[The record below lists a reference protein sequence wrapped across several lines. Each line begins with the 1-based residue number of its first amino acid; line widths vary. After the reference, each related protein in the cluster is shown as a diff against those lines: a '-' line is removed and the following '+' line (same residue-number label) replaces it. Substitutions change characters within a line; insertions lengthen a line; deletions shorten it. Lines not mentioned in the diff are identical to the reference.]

1 MIAPYLTSI
10 AALCT
15 LSAYIAIHHL
25 VVALRRPD
33 LRTHRIFG
41 LLTSVVA
48 LHNGFIMLRQWVPS
62 DEYLVTDRLLWSTEI
77 ASAWLL
83 LVFVLR
89 FCDIDA
95 RRTVRL
101 TGLALL
107 PFMLALL
114 VRPGGFAY
122 SETHGWTVRTLPWG
136 EQVRTVAGTL
146 SPAYVAFIAIVLA
159 IFVGCLVTA
168 WSAWRRE
175 GTGRPLALLCSL
187 SILFAAVINSI
198 AHDITGFTTVPVI
211 DHAFVAV
218 CLIMNLSMTDEIVRA
233 GELAVRLQRAERLET
248 LGRLAAGVAHDF
260 NNILAGV
267 IGAAELLALRL
278 TGEEKLREKA
288 ELIISAGE
296 RAAGLSRRLGDFG
309 RTRTGATVVVDVH
322 AVIHEVEMLLRS
334 SLGGNLRMRMHLAA
348 PSAQVRADPALLSS
362 LFLNL
367 GLNARD
373 AMPDGGV
380 LTMTTA
386 NATPDAA
393 ERGGLRLPLADG
405 PCLLV
410 VVSDTGTGM
419 APEVLARLFEPYHS
433 TKGAAGTCLG
443 LVQVREALR
452 DCGGSLGIVT
462 AQEQGTSFRI
472 WLPLAPPMPD

>member
-1 MIAPYLTSI
+1 MLPPYLTSI

-33 LRTHRIFG
+33 LVTHRIFG
-41 LLTSVVA
+41 LLTAVVA
-48 LHNGFIMLRQWVPS
+48 LHNGFILLRQ
-62 DEYLVTDRLLWSTEI
+62 LVGVDDRLITDRLLWSTEI

-101 TGLALL
+101 TGLALV
-107 PFMLALL
+107 PFLLALL

-122 SETHGWTVRTLPWG
+122 SETHGWTVRSLPWG
-136 EQVRTVAGTL
+136 EQVRAVAGTL
-146 SPAYVAFIAIVLA
+146 AWPYFAFIAIVLA
-159 IFVGCLVTA
+159 IFVGCLATA
-168 WSAWRRE
+168 WVAWRRQ
-175 GTGRPLALLCSL
+175 GTGRALALLCSL
-187 SILFAAVINSI
+187 AILFAAVLNSI

-211 DHAFVAV
+211 DHAFVSV
-218 CLIMNLSMTDEIVRA
+218 CLIMNLSLTDEIVRA
-233 GELAVRLQRAERLET
+233 GELAIRLQRAERLET
-248 LGRLAAGVAHDF
+248 LGRLAGGVAHDF

-267 IGAAELLALRL
+267 IGAAEILAHRL
-278 TGEEKLREKA
+278 AGEEKLRDTA
-288 ELIISAGE
+288 EMIIRAGE
-296 RAAGLSRRLGDFG
+296 RAAGLSRRLGAFG
-309 RTRTGATVVVDVH
+309 RDRAGAAVLVDVH

-334 SLGGNLRMRMHLAA
+334 GLGGNIRMRMNLAA
-348 PSAQVRADPALLSS
+348 PAAQVLADPALLSS

-380 LTMTTA
+380 LTVTTA
-386 NATPDAA
+386 TATPDPA
-393 ERGGLRLPLADG
+393 ERDDLRLPLADG

-419 APEVLARLFEPYHS
+419 APDVLARLFEPYLT
-433 TKGAAGTCLG
+433 TKGARGTGLG

-452 DCGGSLGIVT
+452 DCGGSLRVAT
-462 AQEQGTSFRI
+462 QPMKGTTFRI
-472 WLPLAPPMPD
+472 WLPLAQPALA